1 MPVRP
6 LPGASYHTLETILH
20 SFANVDPEAVGSL
33 NAYGP
38 SEKQGYLSEE
48 RTPLL
53 SQPPS
58 AAAARYRRGPPVL
71 LLLILFFCL
80 AFVASA
86 FLGYSPH
93 HFPLSYVPDRHAPL
107 ADYLASALQAQ
118 SYRTLV
124 NENYDTALKLFD
136 ENLQCSRGGCHEAN
150 LRDHLVHTFPLVIL
164 SLNRT
169 NIAESAVVL
178 HWPGTDSG
186 LKPVLITNSD
196 VLHVRAPPGHAQGLT
211 SDSSSPCSGEEVEEM
226 EVFADVQ
233 SAVGMLIAIDAL
245 LRSGHQPSR
254 TLVLTLM
261 LGEASDAPKVSEYL
275 YSTYGELGLGMESEP
290 AVLTCKTGRSG
301 PLRAFIS
308 MSRTMV
314 SLPPTSAASLHAQA
328 RPLEDANPRMFRYT
342 LNPTV
347 KQTTLTKLRVLAIRE
362 WIHLI
367 LGADGH

>member
-6 LPGASYHTLETILH
+6 LPGASYHTLEAILH

-33 NAYGP
+33 NAYDP

-48 RTPLL
+48 CTPLL

-58 AAAARYRRGPPVL
+58 TPPRHRREQPIL
-71 LLLILFFCL
+71 LFLILFFCL

-86 FLGYSPH
+86 FWGYSPH
-93 HFPLSYVPDRHAPL
+93 HFSLSYVPDRHAPL

-118 SYRTLV
+118 PYRTLV
-124 NENYDTALKLFD
+124 NENYDTALKIFD
-136 ENLQCSRGGCHEAN
+136 EKLQCSRGGCHEAN
-150 LRDHLVHTFPLVIL
+150 LRDHLVRTFPLVDL

-169 NIAESAVVL
+169 DITESALVL

-196 VLHVRAPPGHAQGLT
+196 ALLHVRAPRGHARVSASG
-211 SDSSSPCSGEEVEEM
+211 SSSPCSGEETEGM

-233 SAVGMLIAIDAL
+233 SAVGMLTAIDAL

-261 LGEASDAPKVSEYL
+261 LGNAADAPKVSEYL
-275 YSTYGELGLGMESEP
+275 YTTYGDFGLGTESELP
-290 AVLTCKTGRSG
+290 VLTCKGGRSG
-301 PLRAFIS
+301 APFTFI
-308 MSRTMV
+308 V
-314 SLPPTSAASLHAQA
+314 SLPPTSAAEPHVQA
-328 RPLEDANPRMFRYT
+328 RPLDDAEPRMFRYT
-342 LNPTV
+342 LHPTV

-362 WIHLI
+362 WAHLI
-367 LGADGH
+367 LGADGP